1 MDENDF
7 NLFADAMLLRI
18 EQALEKCGDE
28 VDFEIGSG
36 GVIELEFDHGAGSKI
51 VINRHSAA
59 REIWV
64 AAKSGGYHF
73 TMDAADPRHWVA
85 ARDGAEL
92 LEVLS
97 RCISEQA
104 GVAVSLTAA

>member
-1 MDENDF
+1 MDEREF
-7 NLFADAMLLRI
+7 NGYADAMLARI

-36 GVIELEFDHGAGSKI
+36 GVIELEFDHGGGSKI

-59 REIWV
+59 REIWI

-73 TMDAADPRHWVA
+73 RMDAADPRHWQGT
-85 ARDGAEL
+85 RDGAEL
-92 LEVLS
+92 FEVLS
-97 RCISEQA
+97 RCISDQS
-104 GVAVSLTAA
+104 GVAVKLGDT

>member
-1 MDENDF
+1 MDEREF
-7 NLFADAMLLRI
+7 NLQADAMLARI

-28 VDFEIGSG
+28 VDFEIGPG
-36 GVIELEFDHGAGSKI
+36 GVIELEFEHGGGSKI
-51 VINRHSAA
+51 IINRHSAA

-73 TMDAADPRHWVA
+73 KMDETDPQHWVGT
-85 ARDGAEL
+85 RDGIPL
-92 LEVLS
+92 LEILS

-104 GVAVSLTAA
+104 GSAVRL